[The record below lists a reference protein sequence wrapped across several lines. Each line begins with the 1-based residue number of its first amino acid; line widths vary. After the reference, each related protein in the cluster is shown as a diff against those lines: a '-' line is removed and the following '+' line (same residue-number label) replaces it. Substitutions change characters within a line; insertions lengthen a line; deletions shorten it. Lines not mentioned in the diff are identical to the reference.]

1 MNNKDDRNLIFSYY
15 RDRNKNINVKGKK
28 TMTTQMTVCLVIFAI
43 TLVSYI
49 LNKIPMWL
57 TAMISMVALYFTGCV
72 SEADALAGFSNVNTI
87 LMATMFVV
95 AAGFRKTSLVDKMCS
110 GIMKLTKGSFTL
122 AYFGYILIALLLTN
136 FIASPMVVYAIVSP
150 LLAALLDNNGKSRTQ
165 YMFPIMVVCVACCGI
180 LPLPTA
186 IQMAGQFTGF
196 LETYGFQGVV
206 FEPTYF
212 FKGAWP
218 ILVAVP
224 LWALFAGPKMTPKE
238 AVVPIETKERK
249 SGGDKKEGLGNFA
262 DTAGIIIFFATILC
276 LIFSAQLG
284 VKTWAIALVGSL
296 MMVLFGVVDAKSALR
311 DIPWDMLMLFVG
323 ALSLGSALT
332 ATGAGDMIGNAL
344 ANAVGGTHNNYVLGA
359 LFFIIPFVL
368 TQFMLNRSVS
378 AVFVPI
384 CLLTC
389 SALGANP
396 IGLILLV
403 NAGSLTAFLTPMAT
417 PAVPMCMADGG
428 YDLKAIIKS
437 GWLITLIL
445 PIIYIIYTMSVLPP
459 F

>member
-1 MNNKDDRNLIFSYY
+1 MN
-15 RDRNKNINVKGKK
+15 
-28 TMTTQMTVCLVIFAI
+28 TQMIICLVIFAI

-57 TAMISMVALYFTGCV
+57 TAMISMAALYFTGCV
-72 SEADALAGFSNVNTI
+72 TESDALAGFSNVNTI
-87 LMATMFVV
+87 LMATMFIV

-110 GIMKLTKGSFTL
+110 GIMKMTKGSFTL
-122 AYFGYILIALLLTN
+122 AYFGYIVIALLLTN

-150 LLAALLDNNGKSRTQ
+150 LLAALLDNNGKSRSQ

-196 LETYGFQGVV
+196 LETYGFEGMV
-206 FEPTYF
+206 FEPTTF
-212 FKGAWP
+212 FLGAWP
-218 ILVAVP
+218 ILIIVP
-224 LWALFAGPKMTPKE
+224 LWALFIGPKFTPKQ
-238 AVVPIETKERK
+238 AVVPIETIEKKNGNDANK
-249 SGGDKKEGLGNFA
+249 SQLGKFS
-262 DTAGIIIFFATILC
+262 DTAGIIIFFATIIF

-284 VKTWAIALVGSL
+284 LKTWAVALVGSL

-332 ATGAGDMIGNAL
+332 STGAGDMIGNAL

-359 LFFIIPFVL
+359 LFFVIPFIL

-384 CLLTC
+384 CLLTT

-396 IGLILLV
+396 MGLILLV

-428 YDLKAIIKS
+428 YDLKAILKS

-445 PIIYIIYTMSVLPP
+445 PFIYIIYTMTVLPA

>member
-1 MNNKDDRNLIFSYY
+1 MI
-15 RDRNKNINVKGKK
+15 
-28 TMTTQMTVCLVIFAI
+28 CLVIFAL
-43 TLVSYI
+43 TLISYV

-57 TAMISMVALYFTGCV
+57 TAMISMAALYFTKCI
-72 SEADALAGFSNVNTI
+72 EQADALAGFANVNTI
-87 LMATMFVV
+87 LMATMFIV
-95 AAGFRKTSLVDKMCS
+95 AAGFRRTSLVDKLCS

-122 AYFGYILIALLLTN
+122 AYFGYIVIAVLLTN

-150 LLAALLDNNGKSRTQ
+150 LVAALLDSNGKSRSQ

-186 IQMAGQFTGF
+186 IQMSGQFNGF
-196 LETYGFQGVV
+196 LETYGFEGVQ
-206 FEPTYF
+206 FLPTNF

-218 ILVAVP
+218 VLIAVP
-224 LWALFAGPKMTPKE
+224 LWALFLGPKFTPKE
-238 AVVPIETKERK
+238 PVVPIEALEKKTSGRKEEPLSK
-249 SGGDKKEGLGNFA
+249 FT
-262 DTAGIIIFFATILC
+262 DTAGIIIFFTTIIC
-276 LIFSAQLG
+276 LIFSAQL
-284 VKTWAIALVGSL
+284 KQQTWFIALVGSL
-296 MMVLFGVVDAKSALR
+296 AMVLFGVVDSKSALR

-323 ALSLGSALT
+323 ALALGSALT
-332 ATGAGDMIGNAL
+332 NTGAGDMIGNAL

-359 LFFIIPFVL
+359 LFFIIPFML

-428 YDLKAIIKS
+428 YDLKAIVKS

-445 PIIYIIYTMSVLPP
+445 PIIYILYTMTVLPA

>member
-1 MNNKDDRNLIFSYY
+1 
-15 RDRNKNINVKGKK
+15 
-28 TMTTQMTVCLVIFAI
+28 MTTQMIICMVIFAI
-43 TLVSYI
+43 TLVSYM

-57 TAMISMVALYFTGCV
+57 TALLSMAALFATGCI
-72 SEADALAGFSNVNTI
+72 DANGALSGFSNTNTI

-95 AAGFRKTSLVDKMCS
+95 AAGFRRTSLVDGMCT
-110 GIMKLTKGSFTL
+110 GLMRLTHGSFQM
-122 AYFGYILIALLLTN
+122 AYFGYLLLAAVLTN

-150 LLAALLDNNGKSRTQ
+150 LLAALCDKTGNSRSI

-196 LETYGFQGVV
+196 METYGFTGMT
-206 FEPTYF
+206 FSPMYF
-212 FKGAWP
+212 LMGAWP
-218 ILVAVP
+218 ILFVVVA
-224 LWALFAGPKMTPKE
+224 WALFFGPKFTPKE
-238 AVVPIETKERK
+238 PVLPITAKETPGGAAQKALSPLVNKLGIAV
-249 SGGDKKEGLGNFA
+249 
-262 DTAGIIIFFATILC
+262 FFITILA
-276 LIFSAQLG
+276 LIFSDQLG
-284 VKTWAIALVGSL
+284 QPTWFIALVGSL
-296 MMVLFGVVDAKSALR
+296 LMVLFGVVDQKSALR

-323 ALSLGSALT
+323 ALALGTALT
-332 ATGAGDMIGNAL
+332 NTGAGDMIGNAL
-344 ANAVGGTHNNYVLGA
+344 AAGVGGTHNNYVLGA
-359 LFFIIPFVL
+359 LFFIIPFLL
-368 TQFMLNRSVS
+368 TQFMLNRAVS

-396 IGLILLV
+396 IGLIILV

-428 YDLKAIIKS
+428 YDLRSLVKS
-437 GWLITLIL
+437 GALITLIL
-445 PIIYIIYTMSVLPP
+445 PIVYIFYTMTVFPA

>member
-1 MNNKDDRNLIFSYY
+1 
-15 RDRNKNINVKGKK
+15 
-28 TMTTQMTVCLVIFAI
+28 MTTQMIACMVIFAI
-43 TLVSYI
+43 TLASYM

-57 TAMISMVALYFTGCV
+57 TALLSMAALFAAGCI
-72 SEADALAGFSNVNTI
+72 DANGALSGFSNTNTI

-95 AAGFRKTSLVDKMCS
+95 AAGFRRTSLVDGMCT
-110 GIMKLTKGSFTL
+110 GLMRLTHGSFRM
-122 AYFGYILIALLLTN
+122 AYFGYLLLAALLTN

-150 LLAALLDNNGKSRTQ
+150 LLAALCDKTGNSRSV

-196 LETYGFQGVV
+196 METYGFTGMT
-206 FEPTYF
+206 FSPMYF
-212 FKGAWP
+212 LIGAWP
-218 ILVAVP
+218 ILFVVVA
-224 LWALFAGPKMTPKE
+224 WALLFGPKFTPKE
-238 AVVPIETKERK
+238 PVLPITAKEKAGGAAQKALSPLVDKLGIAVFFITI
-249 SGGDKKEGLGNFA
+249 FA
-262 DTAGIIIFFATILC
+262 

-284 VKTWAIALVGSL
+284 QPTWFIALVGSL
-296 MMVLFGVVDAKSALR
+296 LMVLFGVVDQKSVLR

-323 ALSLGSALT
+323 ALALGTALT
-332 ATGAGDMIGNAL
+332 NTGAGDMIGNAL
-344 ANAVGGTHNNYVLGA
+344 AAGVGGTHNNYVLGA
-359 LFFIIPFVL
+359 LFFIIPFLL
-368 TQFMLNRSVS
+368 TQFMLNRAVS

-396 IGLILLV
+396 IGLIILV

-428 YDLKAIIKS
+428 YDLRALVKS
-437 GWLITLIL
+437 GALITLIL
-445 PIIYIIYTMSVLPP
+445 PIVYIFYTMTVFPA

>member
-1 MNNKDDRNLIFSYY
+1 
-15 RDRNKNINVKGKK
+15 
-28 TMTTQMTVCLVIFAI
+28 MTTQMTLCMVIFVV
-43 TLVSYI
+43 TLISYM

-57 TAMISMVALYFTGCV
+57 TAMLSMAALFVTGCV
-72 SEADALAGFSNVNTI
+72 GASDALAGFSNTNTI

-95 AAGFRKTSLVDKMCS
+95 AAGFRRTSLVDGMCS
-110 GIMKLTKGSFTL
+110 AIMKLTRGSFKT
-122 AYFGYILIALLLTN
+122 AYFGYILIAVLLTN

-150 LLAALLDNNGKSRTQ
+150 LLAALCDTTGHSRSQ

-180 LPLPTA
+180 LPLSTA
-186 IQMAGQFTGF
+186 IQQAGQFTGF
-196 LETYGFQGVV
+196 METYGFTGMT
-206 FEPTYF
+206 FEPLYF

-218 ILVAVP
+218 ILIIVP
-224 LWALFAGPKMTPKE
+224 LWALFLGPRFTPEKP
-238 AVVPIETKERK
+238 VIPIEVLEKKAAGQSAEK
-249 SGGDKKEGLGNFA
+249 LNPVVDKLGIFV
-262 DTAGIIIFFATILC
+262 FFATILC
-276 LIFSAQLG
+276 LIFSGQLG
-284 VKTWAIALVGSL
+284 QPTWFVALAGSL
-296 MMVLFGVVDAKSALR
+296 LMVLFGVVDQKSALR

-323 ALSLGSALT
+323 ALALGSALT
-332 ATGAGDMIGNAL
+332 ATGAGDLIGNAL
-344 ANAVGGTHNNYVLGA
+344 ASAVGGTHNNYVLGA
-359 LFFIIPFVL
+359 LFFIIPFLL

-396 IGLILLV
+396 TGLVLLV

-428 YDLKAIIKS
+428 YDLKSLFKS
-437 GWLITLIL
+437 GALITLFL
-445 PIIYIIYTMSVLPP
+445 PIVYIFYTMTVFPA

>member
-1 MNNKDDRNLIFSYY
+1 MS
-15 RDRNKNINVKGKK
+15 
-28 TMTTQMTVCLVIFAI
+28 TQMIICLVIFAL
-43 TLVSYI
+43 TLISYI

-57 TAMISMVALYFTGCV
+57 TAMISMAALYFTGCIEQ
-72 SEADALAGFSNVNTI
+72 SDALAGFSNVNTI
-87 LMATMFVV
+87 LMATMFIV
-95 AAGFRKTSLVDKMCS
+95 AAGFRRTSLVDKMCA

-122 AYFGYILIALLLTN
+122 AYLGYIVIALLLTN

-165 YMFPIMVVCVACCGI
+165 YMFPMMVVCVACCGI

-186 IQMAGQFTGF
+186 IQMSGQFTGF
-196 LETYGFQGVV
+196 LETYGFEGTV
-206 FEPTYF
+206 FEPITF
-212 FKGAWP
+212 LKGAWP
-218 ILVAVP
+218 ILIVVP
-224 LWALFAGPKMTPKE
+224 LWALFIGPKMTPKE
-238 AVVPIETKERK
+238 PVTPIEALADRK
-249 SGGDKKEGLGNFA
+249 AGKAQPKLSKFS
-262 DTAGIIIFFATILC
+262 DTAGILIFFATILC
-276 LIFSAQLG
+276 LIFSAQL
-284 VKTWAIALVGSL
+284 KLQTWAVALVGSL
-296 MMVLFGVVDAKSALR
+296 LMVLFGVVDSKSALR

-323 ALSLGSALT
+323 ALALGSALT
-332 ATGAGDMIGNAL
+332 NTGAGDMIGNAL
-344 ANAVGGTHNNYVLGA
+344 ANAVGGTHNNYLLGA
-359 LFFIIPFVL
+359 LFFIIPFAL

-384 CLLTC
+384 CLLTAK
-389 SALGANP
+389 ALGANP

-428 YDLKAIIKS
+428 YDLKAILKS

-445 PIIYIIYTMSVLPP
+445 PIVYIFYAMTVLPP